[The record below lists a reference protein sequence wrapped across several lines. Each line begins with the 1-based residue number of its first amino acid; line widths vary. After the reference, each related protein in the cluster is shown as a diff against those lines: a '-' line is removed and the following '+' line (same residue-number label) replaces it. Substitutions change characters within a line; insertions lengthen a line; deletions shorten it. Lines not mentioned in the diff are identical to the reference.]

1 MNTEQ
6 PYYKEVGHGEGDR
19 LGIGRSARGTEGA
32 GVPGAEQ
39 TEPAA
44 RRENE
49 NWPPGIRIWSPPLES
64 MPEDVMF
71 PLAWEEMMC
80 RRVGEGEAPIMH
92 IWRHPYALTIGMR
105 DRRLPQ
111 APQAM
116 EKLRG
121 EGCSV
126 AVRVS
131 GGAAVP
137 LDEGVVNVSLI
148 LPNPGR
154 KLELHGD
161 FERMVSLIAGAASPW
176 TSGAQAGEIEGAFC
190 PGDYDVSVNGRKFC
204 GIAQRRQT
212 KAYILT
218 AFVIVEGGGE
228 ERRRL
233 AREFYDAASGE
244 LAPGGAYPEV
254 REGTMASLDELA
266 GVPSSEA
273 FISSLEDWMIERAGA
288 SLLDDGPEL
297 PLDEL
302 DRLSAQLKE
311 RYDRN

>member
-1 MNTEQ
+1 MSVEQ
-6 PYYKEVGHGEGDR
+6 PEYRK
-19 LGIGRSARGTEGA
+19 AEGA
-32 GVPGAEQ
+32 QGNAEGPGTQDRTTAAEK
-39 TEPAA
+39 ASGL
-44 RRENE
+44 
-49 NWPPGIRIWSPPLES
+49 WPSGIRIWAPPLES
-64 MPEDVMF
+64 MPEDILF
-71 PLAWEEMMC
+71 PIAWEEMMC

-105 DRRLPQ
+105 DRRLPR

-116 EKLRG
+116 DKLRR

-137 LDEGVVNVSLI
+137 LDEGVVNVSVI

-176 TSGAQAGEIEGAFC
+176 TSDSRAGEISGAFC

-218 AFVIVEGGGE
+218 AFVIVDGSGE

-233 AREFYDAASGE
+233 AREFYDEASGV
-244 LAPGGAYPEV
+244 LKPGDAYPEV
-254 REGTMASLDELA
+254 REGTMGSLDELA
-266 GVPSSEA
+266 GVPSAEA
-273 FISSLEDWMIERAGA
+273 YISSLEEWMIDHAGA
-288 SLLDDGPEL
+288 AVLEQAPEL
-297 PLDEL
+297 PMDEL
-302 DRLSAQLKE
+302 DLLSQQLKA
-311 RYDRN
+311 RYDKD

>member
-1 MNTEQ
+1 MDNQ
-6 PYYKEVGHGEGDR
+6 QSNAVWHPD
-19 LGIGRSARGTEGA
+19 
-32 GVPGAEQ
+32 
-39 TEPAA
+39 
-44 RRENE
+44 
-49 NWPPGIRIWSPPLES
+49 IRIWNPPLES
-64 MPEDVMF
+64 MPEDIMY

-105 DRRLPQ
+105 DRRLPR
-111 APQAM
+111 AAQAM
-116 EKLRG
+116 DKLRD

-137 LDEGVVNVSLI
+137 LDEGVINVSII
-148 LPNPGR
+148 LPNPDR
-154 KLELHGD
+154 KIELHGD
-161 FERMVSLIAGAASPW
+161 FARMVSLIAGAASPW
-176 TSGAQAGEIEGAFC
+176 TTDSKAGEIEGAFC

-218 AFVIVEGGGE
+218 GFVIVEGNGE

-233 AREFYDAASGE
+233 AREFYDEASGD
-244 LAPGGAYPEV
+244 LTPGDAYPDV
-254 REGTMASLDELA
+254 REGSMGSLDELA

-273 FISSLEDWMIERAGA
+273 YISSLMDWMIEHAGA
-288 SLLDDGPEL
+288 TVLTEAPNL

-302 DRLSAQLKE
+302 DRLSAELKQ
-311 RYDRN
+311 RYDRG

>member
-1 MNTEQ
+1 ME
-6 PYYKEVGHGEGDR
+6 KERLIESTRGSGGETGGRATDTAESFET
-19 LGIGRSARGTEGA
+19 IGKETR
-32 GVPGAEQ
+32 
-39 TEPAA
+39 
-44 RRENE
+44 NE
-49 NWPPGIRIWSPPLES
+49 SGRVSLWPSGIRIWTPPLES
-64 MPEDVMF
+64 MPEDIMF

-105 DRRLPQ
+105 DRRLPR

-116 EKLRG
+116 DKLRR

-148 LPNPGR
+148 LPNPDR

-176 TSGAQAGEIEGAFC
+176 TSESKAGEIAGAFC

-218 AFVIVEGGGE
+218 AFVIAEGSGE

-233 AREFYDAASGE
+233 AREFYDEASGI
-244 LAPGGAYPEV
+244 LKPGQAYPEV
-254 REGTMASLDELA
+254 REGSMGSLDELA
-266 GVPSSEA
+266 GVPSAEA
-273 FISSLEDWMIERAGA
+273 YMASLVEWMIDHAGA
-288 SLLDDGPEL
+288 SVLDTGPEL

-302 DRLSAQLKE
+302 DRLCAELKA
-311 RYDRN
+311 RYDRD

>member
-1 MNTEQ
+1 MGIESSEHTKAKHQET
-6 PYYKEVGHGEGDR
+6 GE
-19 LGIGRSARGTEGA
+19 SF
-32 GVPGAEQ
+32 PS
-39 TEPAA
+39 
-44 RRENE
+44 
-49 NWPPGIRIWSPPLES
+49 GIRIWSPPLES
-64 MPEDVMF
+64 MPEDIMY

-105 DRRLPQ
+105 DRRLPR
-111 APQAM
+111 AAQAM
-116 EKLRG
+116 DKLRD

-137 LDEGVVNVSLI
+137 LDEGVINVSII
-148 LPNPGR
+148 LPNPDR
-154 KLELHGD
+154 KIELHGD
-161 FERMVSLIAGAASPW
+161 FARMVSLIAGAASPW
-176 TSGAQAGEIEGAFC
+176 TTDSKAGEIEGAFC

-218 AFVIVEGGGE
+218 GFVIVEGNGE

-233 AREFYDAASGE
+233 AREFYDEASGE
-244 LAPGGAYPEV
+244 LAPGDAYPEV
-254 REGTMASLDELA
+254 REGSMGSLDELA

-273 FISSLEDWMIERAGA
+273 YISSLMDWMIEHAGA
-288 SLLDDGPEL
+288 TVLNEAPDL

-302 DRLSAQLKE
+302 DRLSAELKQ
-311 RYDRN
+311 RYDRG

>member
-1 MNTEQ
+1 ME
-6 PYYKEVGHGEGDR
+6 KDR
-19 LGIGRSARGTEGA
+19 LIEGTGDVDGQTGECLAGTTESSASDSIHKASRTENRGGSA
-32 GVPGAEQ
+32 W
-39 TEPAA
+39 PA
-44 RRENE
+44 
-49 NWPPGIRIWSPPLES
+49 GIRIWTPPLES

-105 DRRLPQ
+105 DRRLPR

-116 EKLRG
+116 DKLRR

-137 LDEGVVNVSLI
+137 LDEGVVNISII
-148 LPNPGR
+148 LPNPDR

-176 TSGAQAGEIEGAFC
+176 TSEAKAGEIAGAFC

-218 AFVIVEGGGE
+218 AFVIAEGSGE

-233 AREFYDAASGE
+233 AREFYDEASGI
-244 LAPGGAYPEV
+244 LRPGQAYPDV
-254 REGTMASLDELA
+254 REGSMGSLDELA
-266 GVPSSEA
+266 GVPSAEA
-273 FISSLEDWMIERAGA
+273 YMASLVERMIDEAGA
-288 SLLDDGPEL
+288 TVLSAGPEL
-297 PLDEL
+297 PFDEL
-302 DRLSAQLKE
+302 DRLSAELKT
-311 RYDRN
+311 RYDRD

>member
-1 MNTEQ
+1 MST
-6 PYYKEVGHGEGDR
+6 DR
-19 LGIGRSARGTEGA
+19 AEYEGIGPEIKQQERL
-32 GVPGAEQ
+32 AEQ
-39 TEPAA
+39 K
-44 RRENE
+44 RQV
-49 NWPPGIRIWSPPLES
+49 WPEGIRIWAPTLES
-64 MPEDVMF
+64 MPEDIIF

-105 DRRLPQ
+105 DRRLPR

-116 EKLRG
+116 EKLRR

-148 LPNPGR
+148 LPNPDR

-161 FERMVSLIAGAASPW
+161 FERMVSLIAGAAAPW
-176 TSGAQAGEIEGAFC
+176 TSEARAGEIAGAFC

-218 AFVIVEGGGE
+218 AFIIADGSGE

-233 AREFYDAASGE
+233 AREFYDEASGI
-244 LAPGGAYPEV
+244 LQPGDAYPDV
-254 REGTMASLDELA
+254 REGSMASLDELA
-266 GVPSSEA
+266 GVPSAEA
-273 FISSLEDWMIERAGA
+273 YISSLQDWMIEQAGA
-288 SLLDDGPEL
+288 SILTKGPQL

-302 DRLSAQLKE
+302 DRLSAQLKL
-311 RYDRN
+311 RYDRD

>member
-1 MNTEQ
+1 M
-6 PYYKEVGHGEGDR
+6 
-19 LGIGRSARGTEGA
+19 
-32 GVPGAEQ
+32 
-39 TEPAA
+39 
-44 RRENE
+44 
-49 NWPPGIRIWSPPLES
+49 RIWTPPLES

-80 RRVGEGEAPIMH
+80 RRVGEGEPPIMH

-105 DRRLPQ
+105 DRRLPR

-116 EKLRG
+116 DKLRR

-137 LDEGVVNVSLI
+137 LDEGVVNVSII

-176 TSGAQAGEIEGAFC
+176 TSESRAGEIEGAFC

-218 AFVIVEGGGE
+218 AFVIVDGSGE

-233 AREFYDAASGE
+233 AREFYDEASGV
-244 LAPGGAYPEV
+244 LQPGEAYPEV
-254 REGTMASLDELA
+254 KEGSMGSLDELA
-266 GVPSSEA
+266 GVPSAEA
-273 FISSLEDWMIERAGA
+273 YMSSLVEWMVERAGA
-288 SLLDDGPEL
+288 SVLTSAPQL
-297 PLDEL
+297 PMDEL
-302 DRLSAQLKE
+302 DRLSAELRK
-311 RYDRN
+311 RYDRD

>member
-1 MNTEQ
+1 MAKNGSERPGTGES
-6 PYYKEVGHGEGDR
+6 EHRHDDGANGVG
-19 LGIGRSARGTEGA
+19 GRT
-32 GVPGAEQ
+32 
-39 TEPAA
+39 AA
-44 RRENE
+44 DRREDRDNAPGRE
-49 NWPPGIRIWSPPLES
+49 KEALWPSGIRIWAPPLES

-105 DRRLPQ
+105 DRRLPR

-116 EKLRG
+116 DKLRR

-137 LDEGVVNVSLI
+137 LDEGVVNVSII
-148 LPNPGR
+148 LPNPDR

-176 TSGAQAGEIEGAFC
+176 TSEARAGEIAGAFC

-218 AFVIVEGGGE
+218 AFVIAEGSGE

-233 AREFYDAASGE
+233 AREFYDEASGT
-244 LAPGGAYPEV
+244 LRPGEAYPDV
-254 REGTMASLDELA
+254 REGSMASLDELA
-266 GVPSSEA
+266 GVPSAEA
-273 FISSLEDWMIERAGA
+273 YISSLMDRMIEQAGA
-288 SLLDDGPEL
+288 EVLTQGPEL
-297 PLDEL
+297 PFDEL
-302 DRLSAQLKE
+302 DRLSDSLKA
-311 RYDRN
+311 RYDRD